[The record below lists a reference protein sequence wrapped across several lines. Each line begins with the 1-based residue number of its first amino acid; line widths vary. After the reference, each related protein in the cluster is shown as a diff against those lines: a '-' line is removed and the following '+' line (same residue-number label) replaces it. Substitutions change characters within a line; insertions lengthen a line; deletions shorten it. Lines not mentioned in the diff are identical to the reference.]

1 MTAITSLN
9 REFAQS
15 LILTPSRPMKSKVKQ
30 VTKKTVPSYKKK
42 STTGYR
48 RVHFTLPAMGDHEL
62 QGRHDENPSM
72 LYGYSDVVLPTSQQQ
87 QRQQTRRQR
96 YMRRGSKTASM
107 LMAAQRI
114 LEATIT
120 TTAANGTGVE

>member
-62 QGRHDENPSM
+62 QGRHDENTSM
-72 LYGYSDVVLPTSQQQ
+72 LYGYSDVVLPSQQQ
-87 QRQQTRRQR
+87 HQQQRRQR

-120 TTAANGTGVE
+120 TAGANGIGGE